1 LLSASFNINACRK
14 RKVPLSIHK
23 VNQHKKRIAAFLLL
37 GVFLCTLLHNVVPHY
52 HHSHSDD
59 SPKTDLAEV
68 QHSHADSHSH
78 SHSHDSKEKQD
89 GTRGLL
95 DVLGNHTHEFHTHD
109 PLVLVTPAVQKVNK
123 PIRFALYSN
132 TRSLEIDNKLLS
144 ASTFPPFTERRCI
157 SIFPRSV
164 PLRGPPSL
172 V

>member
-1 LLSASFNINACRK
+1 LSK

-52 HHSHSDD
+52 HHSHGDD
-59 SPKTDLAEV
+59 SPKIDLAEA

-78 SHSHDSKEKQD
+78 SHSHDSNEKQD
-89 GTRGLL
+89 GKRGLL

-123 PIRFALYSN
+123 PITFALYSN
-132 TRSLEIDNKLLS
+132 TISLEIDNKLLS
-144 ASTFPPFTERRCI
+144 VSTFPPFVERRCI

-164 PLRGPPSL
+164 PLRGPPRL